1 MSYLKHWDVNNLYGC
16 AMSQNLRVN
25 GSECVEDIS
34 AFNEDFIKSYNNGS
48 DEGYLLDVNSNILD
62 IYITFSQW
70 FTLFPWKNENLKSRK
85 ACS

>member
-1 MSYLKHWDVNNLYGC
+1 
-16 AMSQNLRVN
+16 MSQNLRVN

-62 IYITFSQW
+62 IYITFSQ
-70 FTLFPWKNENLKSRK
+70 
-85 ACS
+85 